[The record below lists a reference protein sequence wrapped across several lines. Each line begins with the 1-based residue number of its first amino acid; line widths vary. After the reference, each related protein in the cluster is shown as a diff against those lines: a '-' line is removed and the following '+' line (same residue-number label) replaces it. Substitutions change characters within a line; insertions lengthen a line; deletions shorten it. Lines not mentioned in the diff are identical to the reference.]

1 MALVLLAGCGSK
13 ESEEKEE
20 ISSSSPAK
28 EEVVEGEKT
37 DLVDD
42 GVIDFGISV
51 DLPPY
56 EFYEGDQMKGID
68 VEIADEISKKLGVE
82 VKLHDMDFS
91 TIIASI
97 ESGKLD
103 GGISGFTVT
112 EDRKKSVNFS
122 KTYASSM
129 QSVLLKQDSPIKSTD
144 DLEGKKIGTQLG
156 TTGDMIAQEDFGEEN
171 VQSFAKFP
179 DAVLSL
185 QGGKLDAI
193 ILDEATAIKFAE
205 ANDDLKILESPYTQ
219 EEYAI
224 AVAKDKDKL
233 LEEINKAIDDL
244 KETGKLQE
252 IVDKYIEK

>member
-1 MALVLLAGCGSK
+1 MALVLLTGCGSK